1 MPRTNVPLDDIVVR
15 KQLPLGQNKHQHQMK
30 FSEIDYLFE
39 GVGYRVYLIYA
50 FRSNFLNEME
60 CKEFHRERGLFIL
73 PWVVPES
80 ISPTKGICTPCR
92 AYEINYSWPF
102 CWSVG
107 YRMAWESDS
116 AFFALRNGLVSKEA
130 AYSLQSTWRIQ
141 TRYQNQI
148 SLRCCLI
155 LEFVRERLWDTKFRL
170 SFLMPQP
177 DILCNQ
183 YFSSTII
190 SQLSITSTCY
200 RWTICGLLTI
210 SEHNM
215 PLRLQM
221 LIKCIY

>member
-116 AFFALRNGLVSKEA
+116 AFLLWGMSWSAKRQHTLCSQHGEFRLVI
-130 AYSLQSTWRIQ
+130 RIK
-141 TRYQNQI
+141 
-148 SLRCCLI
+148 S
-155 LEFVRERLWDTKFRL
+155 LWDVVWYLNL
-170 SFLMPQP
+170 SENVSGIQNSALA
-177 DILCNQ
+177 
-183 YFSSTII
+183 S
-190 SQLSITSTCY
+190 
-200 RWTICGLLTI
+200 
-210 SEHNM
+210 
-215 PLRLQM
+215 
-221 LIKCIY
+221 